1 MKTYVKCVFT
11 GVCLLAAY
19 PPLVWAL
26 AMMNQP
32 SDRSLYTG
40 VAIVL
45 GLLAV
50 VPGAL
55 WLIWRRT

>member
-1 MKTYVKCVFT
+1 MKTYVKCVST

-26 AMMNQP
+26 ERMNQP

-40 VAIVL
+40 VAVVL
-45 GLLAV
+45 GLLAAEPV
-50 VPGAL
+50 AL

>member
-1 MKTYVKCVFT
+1 MKTYVKCVCT

-26 AMMNQP
+26 GTMNQP

-40 VAIVL
+40 VAVVL
-45 GLLAV
+45 GLLAFL
-50 VPGAL
+50 PGAL